1 MFMKP
6 VTFCLSTGRSGTQWL
21 AAALEKF
28 YPDVTS
34 ATHEPVGV
42 LYHPRRF
49 LRTRGVMHEM
59 PQIPGVREHIVRI
72 QKLAL
77 EKPYIET
84 GWPCFAAVPFLAQVF
99 GKNLRLIHIVR
110 HPVKAALSMQTHGY
124 YQGGEDT
131 RSQLAQLTPFDP
143 GILQSNYARSWEKM
157 TPYEKCLFHWTEINL
172 YAEELFRAYPE
183 VPQLRILSE
192 DLFSPE
198 CSGLKKLLE
207 FLSLPLRSEICAF
220 ARTRVDRFR
229 MKTSLNVD
237 WEAVFRHPETV
248 ALAGRLGYRFD
259 ELDTRALRSRYAE
272 TVLGRLKRVCRER
285 RRAARALIKAKF
297 SAQAPKLAL
306 TPGLGQDQ
314 Q

>member
-1 MFMKP
+1 MKP

-28 YPDVTS
+28 YPDVTT

-42 LYHPRRF
+42 SYHPRRF
-49 LRTRGVMHEM
+49 LRMGGVMHEM
-59 PQIPGVREHIVRI
+59 PQIPRVREHIARI

-99 GKNLRLIHIVR
+99 GENLRLVHIVR

-124 YQGGEDT
+124 YQGREDAG
-131 RSQLAQLTPFDP
+131 SKLGQLTPFDP
-143 GILQSNYARSWEKM
+143 GVVQSHYAKSWEQM

-172 YAEELFRAYPE
+172 YAEELFRAYPN
-183 VPQLRILSE
+183 VPQLRIPSE
-192 DLFSPE
+192 DLFSAE

-207 FLSLPLRSEICAF
+207 FLSLPLRPEIVAF
-220 ARTRVDRFR
+220 AQTRVDRFR
-229 MKTSLNVD
+229 LKTSLNVD

-248 ALAGRLGYRFD
+248 ALSERLGYRFD
-259 ELDTRALRSRYAE
+259 GLDTRALRSRYAE
-272 TVLGRLKRVCRER
+272 TVLGRLKRVYRER

-297 SAQAPKLAL
+297 SAHVRKLPLAL
-306 TPGLGQDQ
+306 DSAKSDR
-314 Q
+314 